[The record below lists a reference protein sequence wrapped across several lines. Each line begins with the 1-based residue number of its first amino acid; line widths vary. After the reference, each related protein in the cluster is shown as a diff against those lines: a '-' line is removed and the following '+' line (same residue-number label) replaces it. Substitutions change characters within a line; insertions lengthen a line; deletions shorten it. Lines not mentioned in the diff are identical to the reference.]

1 MIPLREDLIFWTGVV
16 EDRNDPLFLGRCRVR
31 IHGFHSKFKVPV
43 ASSALDNPSSDYIPI
58 EELPWAYPL
67 QPITSG
73 AMTGIGHTP
82 LGPVEGTWVFGFFF
96 DGSDMQQPIMIG
108 TLGGIELKDDEQK
121 PGVSGET
128 PDSGGSAPT
137 SSSESTPSTTPTPEK
152 VQTASGGVLGPLS
165 QADVD
170 ALKDALGQR
179 ESSDNYSAVNQ
190 FNYVGKYQFGAAA
203 LKDMGYVSTA
213 KNSELDTDA
222 NWKGKNGV
230 NSKTDFLQNHDAQE
244 DAMNRLLKQNYQTL
258 LSKGVVTP
266 DSTKGEVA
274 GYLASAHLVGPG
286 GAAALKNGINKGDAN
301 GTKASSYYSTGS
313 NAVGGGSA
321 TPGLPPS
328 QPGVGAPTSNLPNT
342 PGTSSSNPS
351 SFSDSLGFK
360 DPNKVYPKFDDQDK
374 RPDTNYLAYH
384 DHIDK
389 THVKKKEDAQV
400 TGVETALDG
409 ESWDQ
414 PLSPYNAK
422 YPFNHVFESESGHV
436 LEFDD
441 TAENERINLW
451 HKKGTFQEID
461 KNGTMVTRIIG
472 DGYWVLDRHG
482 KIYMGGD
489 ISLTVDGDANIY
501 IKNDAKIQVDGD
513 VEAKYYGDVKQE
525 VSGKYNLSVREGFH
539 VRAESFH
546 VETDKESGEA
556 MSFKN
561 KAESAIRIES
571 IGNIDIFSDE
581 NLRLWADKK
590 LSIKAT
596 KPTGIIAM
604 DAKLLLMQRRQS
616 TTADFVDKSLPGDEE
631 MFEPDPKK
639 NPTKPDFPKLETPYR
654 KDKPAFFYDEPG
666 YPTDEVDEHIRKQI
680 DNGNYTQEQIDKTPP
695 EVRLDETPPP
705 DVKEELEKCPDGFE
719 LTKDFSPALQ
729 LSSSFKLGN
738 VSTGAA
744 VTHDAVRDQHGL
756 KKGQIVCNLRKLCN
770 HTLDKI
776 KAKYPN
782 MTVTSG
788 FRAGGSGKSQ
798 HEKGQAADMQ
808 FPGVAK
814 REYYDI
820 AVWIRDNCTFDQLI
834 LEYKTTGTGN
844 PWIHV
849 SLSDQQQKQ
858 VLTMMNHKVVAGSL
872 NNLG

>member
-1 MIPLREDLIFWTGVV
+1 MIPAREDLIFWTGVV

-31 IHGFHSKFKVPV
+31 IHGFHSKFKEPV
-43 ASSALDNPSSDYIPI
+43 ATSALDNPSADYIPI
-58 EELPWAYPL
+58 EELPWAYPI

-73 AMTGIGHTP
+73 AMTGIGHAP
-82 LGPVEGTWVFGFFF
+82 LGPVEGTWIFGFFF
-96 DGSDMQQPIMIG
+96 DGSDMQQPVMLG

-121 PGVSGET
+121 PGISTDTVDSTGET
-128 PDSGGSAPT
+128 PQSR
-137 SSSESTPSTTPTPEK
+137 ESNETKVDTPASVQAST
-152 VQTASGGVLGPLS
+152 GGVLGPLE

-170 ALKDALGQR
+170 ALKKALGQR
-179 ESSDNYSAVNQ
+179 ESSNNYGAVNQ
-190 FNYVGKYQFGAAA
+190 LGYVGKYQFGAAA
-203 LKDMGYVSTA
+203 LKDLGYTNTA

-222 NWKGKNGV
+222 NWKGKFGCR
-230 NSKTDFLQNHDAQE
+230 SKTDFLQNYDAQE
-244 DAMNRLLKQNYQTL
+244 AAMDGYLRQNYQAL
-258 LSKGVVTP
+258 LSRGVITAESSKA
-266 DSTKGEVA
+266 DVA
-274 GYLASAHLVGPG
+274 GYLSAAHLVGAG
-286 GAAALKNGINKGDAN
+286 GAASLKNGINKGDAN
-301 GTKASSYYSTGS
+301 GVKASSYYELGS
-313 NAVGGGSA
+313 ASVGGAA
-321 TPGLPPS
+321 TAPPLPPS
-328 QPGVGAPTSNLPNT
+328 DPGLGGQGSNLPNVPSAPPT
-342 PGTSSSNPS
+342 SPG
-351 SFSDSLGFK
+351 SFDDALGFK

-389 THVKKKEDAQV
+389 THVKKKEDARV
-400 TGVETALDG
+400 TDVETALEG

-414 PLSPYNAK
+414 PLSPYNSK

-451 HKKGTFQEID
+451 HKKGTFLEID

-482 KIYMGGD
+482 KISVGGD
-489 ISLTVDGDANIY
+489 ISLTVDGDANIFV
-501 IKNDAKIQVDGD
+501 KNDAKIQVDGD

-561 KAESAIRIES
+561 KAESAIRFES
-571 IGNIDIFSDE
+571 IGNIDIFAEE
-581 NLRLWADKK
+581 NLRLWATKK
-590 LSIKAT
+590 LSLKAT

-604 DAKLLLMQRRQS
+604 DTKRYYLQRRKAD
-616 TTADFVDKSLPGDEE
+616 TADLVDKSLPGEE
-631 MFEPDPKK
+631 DMFEPDPKK
-639 NPTKPDFPKLETPYR
+639 NPSKPDFPTLETPYR

-666 YPTDEVDEHIRKQI
+666 YPKDEVDAYIQKQI
-680 DNGNYTQEQIDKTPP
+680 DNGNYTQEDIDKTPP
-695 EVRLDETPPP
+695 EVKLDETAPP
-705 DVKEELEKCPDGFE
+705 DTKEELEKCPDGFE
-719 LTKDFSPALQ
+719 MTKDFSPALQ
-729 LSSSFKLGN
+729 LSNSFKLGQ

-756 KKGQIVCNLRKLCN
+756 KKGEIVCNLRKLCI

-782 MTVTSG
+782 MIITSG
-788 FRAGGSGKSQ
+788 FRAGGGGRSQ

-808 FPGVAK
+808 FPGMTK
-814 REYYDI
+814 KEYYDI
-820 AVWIRDNCTFDQLI
+820 AVWIRDNCTYDQLI

-849 SLSDQQQKQ
+849 SLSNQQQKQ